1 MAGTAYNR
9 VVEQAFQKMEQVF
22 RGMEQVTEH
31 RGELFDWQMAH
42 V

>member
-1 MAGTAYNR
+1 
-9 VVEQAFQKMEQVF
+9 VEQAFQKMEQVF
-22 RGMEQVTEH
+22 REMEQVTER